1 MKTYCFNCSRWE
13 EYNIVTQMECLDF
26 KGTEVFVEQKHAFC
40 SNCKMEIFPD
50 EIVDENT
57 NNAHDAYRSA
67 IGSITVAEMQAI
79 LRKYNTNPKPLSQLL
94 GWGENTIERQM
105 KHSIPDKEHA
115 DELKALM
122 NPFNM
127 ADLLIKHGDRVSPV
141 ALAKLITATMEF
153 IREITSSETITS
165 EKKEIEYYKKDEQ
178 SAKTITVS
186 TKEQSD
192 VSSSSYKVSYGSS
205 SQTSFSVMNPFDFP
219 DAA

>member
-1 MKTYCFNCSRWE
+1 MKTYCFNCSQWE
-13 EYNIVTQMECLDF
+13 EYNIVTQMERLDF
-26 KGTEVFVEQKHAFC
+26 KGIEVLVEQKHAFC
-40 SNCKMEIFPD
+40 SNCKEELFPD

-79 LRKYNTNPKPLSQLL
+79 LSKYNTKPKPLSQLL

-122 NPFNM
+122 NPFNV
-127 ADLLIKHGDRVSPV
+127 ANLLIKHGDRISPV
-141 ALAKLITATMEF
+141 AFTKLITATMEF
-153 IREITSSETITS
+153 IKEITSSESKTS
-165 EKKEIEYYKKDEQ
+165 EKKEIEYYRKDEQ
-178 SAKTITVS
+178 SARTMTVS
-186 TKEQSD
+186 TKKQSE
-192 VSSSSYKVSYGSS
+192 VSSSFKVSYGSS
-205 SQTSFSVMNPFDFP
+205 SQTSFSVVSPFDFP